1 LVKIEKRTQQAIKE
15 ILEGETWKHLKT
27 NNNLDKVLS
36 FASLIDKY
44 DPGPDPCY
52 EDCTGMCA
60 GCYDGY
66 TFSLDWRDSSNL
78 RRKKPFSELTEHEL
92 TMLVE
97 AIDDKIHKC
106 DEWCSKFICYKYTGE
121 TCAKE
126 NCSNLFIK
134 TTKNMKYC
142 SICRHALGRI
152 FHDHEKPLE
161 EWECYCKRFLPGL
174 FYSKYSEVRLHDH
187 WKEVKEWSCYCK
199 HGCYFFN
206 DEARI
211 KYYKS
216 IGDPSFVD
224 VEI

>member
-1 LVKIEKRTQQAIKE
+1 MVKVEKRIQQAIKA
-15 ILEGETWKHLKT
+15 ILEVEIWKHLKT
-27 NNNLDKVLS
+27 NNNFDKVLS
-36 FASLIDKY
+36 IAYLIDKY
-44 DPGPDPCY
+44 EPGPDPCY

-78 RRKKPFSELTEHEL
+78 RTKKPFSELTEHDL
-92 TMLVE
+92 TKLVE

-106 DEWCSKFICYKYTGE
+106 DQWCSKFICYKYTGE

-126 NCSNLFIK
+126 NCFNLFIK

-142 SICRHALGRI
+142 SICRHSLGRI
-152 FHDHEKPLE
+152 FHEHYKPLE

-199 HGCYFFN
+199 HGGYFFN
-206 DEARI
+206 EEAGI

-216 IGDPSFVD
+216 IGDPSFT
-224 VEI
+224 